1 MEITILFD
9 NHNPDGGTRSLWGF
23 AAYVD
28 THKLLFDT
36 GSNGRV
42 LLQNMKALGID
53 VRQIE
58 YLFLSHEHWDHIG
71 GVDSVLEANPNLTIF
86 APNSLSKNMIADLRT
101 QAKEVIVCDAH
112 PRPLIPGL
120 YSTGVRGKTP
130 EHALLIDGD
139 TPTLITGCGHEGID
153 AIADTAATL
162 LDKPLRA
169 AIGGFHLHSTPT
181 AATESIIDTLKKHG
195 ITQVLPTHCT
205 GEKAIGMFEEAF
217 GEWYVS
223 GGIGARFTHDA

>member
-9 NHNPDGGTRSLWGF
+9 NHNPNGGARSLWGF
-23 AAYVD
+23 SAYVGAYN
-28 THKLLFDT
+28 LLFDT
-36 GSNGRV
+36 GSNGRA
-42 LLQNMKALGID
+42 LLRNMEQLGID

-58 YLFLSHEHWDHIG
+58 YRFLSHEHWDHIG
-71 GVDSVLEANPNLTIF
+71 GVDSILEANPNLTIF

-101 QAKEVIVCDAH
+101 QSKEVIVCDAH
-112 PRPLIPGL
+112 PRPLVPGL

-139 TPTLITGCGHEGID
+139 TPTLVTGCGHEGIG

-162 LDKPLRA
+162 IDKPLGSVV
-169 AIGGFHLHSTPT
+169 GGFHLHGTP
-181 AATESIIDTLKKHG
+181 AAETQAIIDKLKKHG

-205 GEKAIGMFEEAF
+205 GEKAMAMFEEAF
-217 GEWYVS
+217 GAGYVA
-223 GGIGARFTHDA
+223 GGIGARFVHDA